1 MHMKKILKFNLTDKT
16 NNFGQQLYYIYI
28 HIMNYYILW
37 KYIKIN
43 FDIADFAE
51 IFCHLIIGF

>member
-1 MHMKKILKFNLTDKT
+1 
-16 NNFGQQLYYIYI
+16 
-28 HIMNYYILW
+28 MNYYILW

-51 IFCHLIIGF
+51 MFCNLIIGF